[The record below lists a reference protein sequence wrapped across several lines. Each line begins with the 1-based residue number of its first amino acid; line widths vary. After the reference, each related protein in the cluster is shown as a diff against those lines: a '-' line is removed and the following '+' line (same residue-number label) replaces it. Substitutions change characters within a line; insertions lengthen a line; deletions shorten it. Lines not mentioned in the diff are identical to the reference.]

1 VAVGGWEPL
10 SPRPTGAGSG
20 FFGAGRSG
28 SRTSASAAKLQPVW
42 LAAVAGRVY
51 FRERRSEVLAAN
63 EVAVLSACDLKL
75 ECVLKLPASLPGV
88 RLWPQCEPDVS
99 SGAEAAATGAD
110 KVATAGVV
118 ADTSAAAGTTA
129 ATTAAAA
136 DAGAAATTAA
146 TTAGSGTAATAGD
159 AAAAAA
165 PAVKVF
171 GAPDAAADAA
181 IEEDDRFTFADATDL
196 SHAWEPWLKTS
207 PWSRTSSNEV
217 LVPAGAPDMLTI
229 TLSEEAAL
237 DQIALEFEDGALD
250 AICAMGSPFLDDN
263 DPASADRYM
272 WIVAGSSAP
281 PTEITSPTSF
291 PAQTNDSIIKRVRY
305 TFTRSA
311 VTMAAGGDL
320 RLRIAITG
328 RKKVLKVNRHCFP
341 QVRSVIQLLVQQNTS
356 CQPLMLCTCLVL
368 VILNISRELRASS
381 SGPLVSK
388 HTV

>member
-1 VAVGGWEPL
+1 MLLHDLYNTTTGREVAVDGWEPL
-10 SPRPTGAGSG
+10 SPRPTGPSSG

-28 SRTSASAAKLQPVW
+28 SRSSASAAKLQPVW

-63 EVAVLSACDLKL
+63 EVAVLSASDLKL

-88 RLWPQCEPDVS
+88 RLWPQCVTDVS
-99 SGAEAAATGAD
+99 GGAEPAASAETAAT
-110 KVATAGVV
+110 
-118 ADTSAAAGTTA
+118 AAN
-129 ATTAAAA
+129 TTAAAG
-136 DAGAAATTAA
+136 AGAATATATAGTAITTAA
-146 TTAGSGTAATAGD
+146 TTAGGS
-159 AAAAAA
+159 AAAAGSDVAA
-165 PAVKVF
+165 AAVPAVKVF

-181 IEEDDRFTFADATDL
+181 IEEDDRFTFADASDL
-196 SHAWEPWLKTS
+196 SSAWEPWLKS
-207 PWSRTSSNEV
+207 APWSRTSSNEV

-237 DQIALEFEDGALD
+237 DQIALEFDDGALD

-291 PAQTNDSIIKRVRY
+291 PAQTNDSIIRRVRY

-311 VTMAAGGDL
+311 ATMAAGGDL

-341 QVRSVIQLLVQQNTS
+341 QVRSIIQLT
-356 CQPLMLCTCLVL
+356 CTIV
-368 VILNISRELRASS
+368 
-381 SGPLVSK
+381 
-388 HTV
+388 

>member
-75 ECVLKLPASLPGV
+75 ECVLRLPTSLPGV
-88 RLWPQCEPDVS
+88 RLWPQCEPDIS
-99 SGAEAAATGAD
+99 SGADAAATGA
-110 KVATAGVV
+110 VTAAAAGTAT
-118 ADTSAAAGTTA
+118 AGTTA
-129 ATTAAAA
+129 ATTAAATA
-136 DAGAAATTAA
+136 AGAGAAATTDGTA
-146 TTAGSGTAATAGD
+146 AGSGTATTAGD
-159 AAAAAA
+159 AAAAVA

-311 VTMAAGGDL
+311 ATMAAGGDL
-320 RLRIAITG
+320 RLTIAITG

-341 QVRSVIQLLVQQNTS
+341 QVRALTLLLVLEALATS
-356 CQPLMLCTCLVL
+356 VLC
-368 VILNISRELRASS
+368 ASCWALALHCNS
-381 SGPLVSK
+381 
-388 HTV
+388 